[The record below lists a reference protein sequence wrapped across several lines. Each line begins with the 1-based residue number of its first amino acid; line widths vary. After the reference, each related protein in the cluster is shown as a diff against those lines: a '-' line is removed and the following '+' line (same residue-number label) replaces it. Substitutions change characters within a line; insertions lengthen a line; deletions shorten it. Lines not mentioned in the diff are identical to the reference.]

1 MRAVVQRVSW
11 AEVSVENDVVG
22 RIGQGLLIYVG
33 VAADDGPAEAQ
44 RLAEKVAHLR
54 IFADGEGK
62 LNLSAQDVGGA
73 VLVVPNFTL
82 LADTRKGRRPA
93 FAAAATGD
101 KAAPL
106 TDAFIAALRQAGC
119 AVERGVFG
127 AHMYIRSQADGPVNV
142 LVEMPPA

>member
-11 AEVSVENDVVG
+11 AEVSVGNDIVG
-22 RIGQGLLIYVG
+22 RIGHGLLVYLG
-33 VAADDGPAEAQ
+33 VAAADTPAEAR

-54 IFADGEGK
+54 IFPDEKDK
-62 LNLSAQDVGGA
+62 LNLSVRDVEGA

-93 FAAAATGD
+93 FAAAAPGPQ
-101 KAAPL
+101 AGPL
-106 TDAFIAALRQAGC
+106 TDAFVAALREAGC
-119 AVERGVFG
+119 AVQRGVFG